1 MKTILANFDSDYFKT
16 NTINILSTVYIRR
29 MFESIASS
37 IKKILPKGQNSL
49 YLILFL
55 LLVFA
60 IYFYSTSKT
69 SLYDSMDTGAYVT
82 GAVGPNVNQVAAPP
96 AGNKPVSA
104 PAAPM
109 TAGSGYSVQSVA
121 NPSDL
126 LPKDQNSQWAALN
139 PSTMNQ
145 GDILMPDLLQAGYH
159 IGLDTIGQTLRN
171 PNLQLRSDPVISK
184 MDIGPWNQS
193 TIEPDLGR
201 VPLELGAGP
210 R

>member
-1 MKTILANFDSDYFKT
+1 
-16 NTINILSTVYIRR
+16 
-29 MFESIASS
+29 MFENIASA
-37 IKKILPKGQNSL
+37 IKKILPKDQTSL
-49 YLILFL
+49 YVILLL

-60 IYFYSTSKT
+60 VFFYSNSKT
-69 SLYDSMDTGAYVT
+69 QFFDSMDTGVSTASVER
-82 GAVGPNVNQVAAPP
+82 APALPSESMIAAPAPQVA
-96 AGNKPVSA
+96 G
-104 PAAPM
+104 
-109 TAGSGYSVQSVA
+109 TGYALQPVA

-126 LPKDQNSQWAALN
+126 LPKDQNSQWSALN
-139 PSTMNQ
+139 PSAMNK

-184 MDIGPWNQS
+184 ADVGPWNNS

-201 VPLELGAGP
+201 VPLELGAGA